1 MRTLITAALGAAAI
15 LALPTLAAAQSSP
28 MPMDP
33 GTMKHGTMEP
43 GTMGHDMS
51 MPGSAAS
58 GSTRAFEEANERM
71 HHDMGI
77 EYSGNAD
84 VDFVRGMIP
93 HHMGAVEMARVE
105 LQFGKDPEL
114 RKLAEDIIAAQE
126 KEIAFM
132 KGWLAGNAK

>member
-1 MRTLITAALGAAAI
+1 ME
-15 LALPTLAAAQSSP
+15 P
-28 MPMDP
+28 
-33 GTMKHGTMEP
+33 GTMEP
-43 GTMGHDMS
+43 GAMGHGAMGHDMS
-51 MPGSAAS
+51 MPGGVAS